1 MNPRHHAD
9 DQRRQQRSHRRPPGG
24 NDPDEIARLKAAVHC
39 ATVLEHQMPP
49 WRLDRRESTRRA
61 LKYRR
66 GEGEIIIVNH
76 DGHGWWDPMHPAA
89 KGDVFGL
96 VQHLEQGLNF
106 GEVRRRLRRLAGQAP
121 TFLEHLRARPGP
133 AIPVTELWQSRPL
146 LRPGS
151 RTWSYLTRPRGLPAS
166 ILEQA
171 RALDVIRAGPRGSA
185 WFAHSDH
192 QGRLTGIEM
201 RGPSW
206 HGFSA
211 DGDKSLFRLAG
222 GVRIVPGRLAVVE
235 APIDALS
242 LAVLEGSRTDTL
254 YLATAGSMGPETIKA
269 LEALLAE
276 RAGRPDA
283 RPVAATD
290 ADRAGDRYAELLHA
304 LAAAAGV
311 QAVRLR
317 PPAAAGDWNEVFV
330 RARQGRS
337 YGATG
342 ARAVRFGCQDEPTET
357 TYADHTTDRIACR
370 PRGGWHSFRRL

>member
-49 WRLDRRESTRRA
+49 WRLDRRESTRCA

-76 DGHGWWDPMHPAA
+76 DGHGWWDTMHPAA

-96 VQHLEQGLNF
+96 VQHLERGLNF

-133 AIPVTELWQSRPL
+133 AIPVTELWRSRPL
-146 LRPGS
+146 LQPGS
-151 RTWSYLTRPRGLPAS
+151 RTWSYLTRPRGLPAF

-171 RALDVIRAGPRGSA
+171 RALDVVRAGPRGSA
-185 WFAHSDH
+185 WFAHTDH

-206 HGFSA
+206 RGFSA

-242 LAVLEGSRTDTL
+242 LAVLEGPRADTL
-254 YLATAGSMGPETIKA
+254 YLATAGGIGPETIKA
-269 LEALLAE
+269 LDALLAE
-276 RAGRPDA
+276 RAGRPEA
-283 RPVAATD
+283 CLVAATD
-290 ADRAGDRYAELLHA
+290 ADAAGDHYAELVQGLA
-304 LAAAAGV
+304 KTAGIAAA
-311 QAVRLR
+311 RLR
-317 PPAAAGDWNEVFV
+317 PPADVGDWNELLV
-330 RARQGRS
+330 RARAGE
-337 YGATG
+337 G
-342 ARAVRFGCQDEPTET
+342 
-357 TYADHTTDRIACR
+357 TDR
-370 PRGGWHSFRRL
+370 RRS

>member
-9 DQRRQQRSHRRPPGG
+9 DQRRWQRRQPSR
-24 NDPDEIARLKAAVHC
+24 NDPDEVARLKAAVHC

-76 DGHGWWDPMHPAA
+76 DGRGWWDPMHHDA

-96 VQHLEQGLNF
+96 VQHLERGLNF
-106 GEVRRRLRRLAGQAP
+106 GEARRRLRRLAGQAP

-133 AIPVTELWQSRPL
+133 TIPVTELWQSRPL

-151 RTWSYLTRPRGLPAS
+151 RTWPYLTRPRGLPAS

-171 RALDVIRAGPRGSA
+171 RALDVIRAGPCGSA
-185 WFAHSDH
+185 WLAHTDH

-206 HGFSA
+206 RGFSA

-222 GVRIVPGRLAVVE
+222 GGSTVPGRLAVVE

-242 LAVLEGSRTDTL
+242 LAVLEGPRADTL
-254 YLATAGSMGPETIKA
+254 YLATAGGMGPETNKA
-269 LEALLAE
+269 LAALLAE
-276 RAGRPDA
+276 HVGRLDA
-283 RPVAATD
+283 RLVAATD
-290 ADRAGDRYAELLHA
+290 ADQAGDRHADLLHA

-311 QAVRLR
+311 QEVRLR

-330 RARQGRS
+330 APGRV
-337 YGATG
+337 GEG
-342 ARAVRFGCQDEPTET
+342 IG
-357 TYADHTTDRIACR
+357 
-370 PRGGWHSFRRL
+370 RRRS